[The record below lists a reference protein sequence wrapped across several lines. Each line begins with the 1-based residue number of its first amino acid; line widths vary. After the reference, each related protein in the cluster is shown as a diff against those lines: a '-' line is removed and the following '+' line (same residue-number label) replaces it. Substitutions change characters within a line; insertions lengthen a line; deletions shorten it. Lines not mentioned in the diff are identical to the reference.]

1 MQQKGGGLL
10 EGEGGA
16 YWRER
21 RGLLE
26 GEGGAYSIV
35 QGYYAFSFFVKI
47 L

>member
-1 MQQKGGGLL
+1 MQQKGG
-10 EGEGGA
+10 
-16 YWRER
+16 
-21 RGLLE
+21 GLLE